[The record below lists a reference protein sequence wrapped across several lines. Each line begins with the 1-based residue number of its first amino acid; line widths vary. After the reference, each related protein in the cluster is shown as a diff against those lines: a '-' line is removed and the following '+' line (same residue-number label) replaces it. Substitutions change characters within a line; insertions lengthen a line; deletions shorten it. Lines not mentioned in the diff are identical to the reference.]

1 MRNKKAFTLIEL
13 LVVVLIIGIL
23 SAVALPQYTKA
34 VEKARATE
42 AQVYLDA
49 FVTAQQLYKL
59 ATGHYA
65 SSAEMDNLDVTMPA
79 SLLKHFNA
87 PTITDGGTGKTTV
100 TATLHR
106 NNTTYPYEFKA
117 TITESNGQNVVKRY
131 CYNHEICK
139 SFGPTCDEN
148 ITIPW
153 CHQPTITMTGD
164 GWGNGGTD

>member
-1 MRNKKAFTLIEL
+1 MNKKAFTLIEL

-106 NNTTYPYEFKA
+106 NSTTYPYEFKA
-117 TITESNGQNVVKRY
+117 TITESNGQNIVQRY
-131 CYNHEICK
+131 CMNNDICK
-139 SFGPTCDEN
+139 SFGPLCDEN
-148 ITIPW
+148 KSVAW
-153 CHQPTITMTGD
+153 CAQPTITITVENWQHGED
-164 GWGNGGTD
+164 